1 MGADRMIEYKCAT
14 DGYKFFE
21 ADAPVGVL
29 IRSRCKRCRQIV
41 TPVAASGPVFQRT
54 YRCSE
59 CDRVQQTECPVD
71 TETYCIVCG
80 TKTLETIDEVR
91 PAEVR
96 QESTVR
102 R

>member
-1 MGADRMIEYKCAT
+1 MIEYRCAQ

-21 ADAPVGVL
+21 AGAPVGVL
-29 IRSRCKRCRQIV
+29 IRSKCKRCGQIV
-41 TPVAASGPVFQRT
+41 TPVAESGPVFQRT

-71 TETYCIVCG
+71 HETYCIVCG

-91 PAEVR
+91 PVVQRE
-96 QESTVR
+96 TVR
-102 R
+102 VRR